1 MKRLFVFLVLLF
13 FMAQPFSQVLISQE
27 GEQDVQFKTLYRQG
41 IDLVKQGKYQDA
53 YVAFEKAMQLSP
65 SSDLVRFMIQET
77 GDLIIKDMM
86 TNPELKQTA
95 LRILELGKGAFQRYI
110 RSPEQIQAIVAQL
123 EGSFDKKWEAIN
135 MLAAIG
141 QRAVPFLIDQLGDKS
156 DTKRTAMM
164 MALEKI
170 GNEAVLPVIEALQSK
185 TLLVRQNAA
194 IVLGVI
200 RDDRAVPELKRVYED
215 EKESPEVRRLAAD
228 ALKKITRSEPD
239 KLKPASEYYYELAE
253 KYYYSHPQVMINF
266 YGEYIF
272 WRWNKETDALALK
285 EVPDFAFNELLAEEC
300 CYDGLRLDD
309 KNDSLWSLLICVLL
323 AKYNEADL
331 ALQAAMKLSK
341 SGGVSE
347 ELLNKLRA
355 DLSKFNENFTTG
367 SIGGKVYLYKAL
379 KRSLSDGNSEVAVSC
394 IKALA
399 SSAQAKDLPTTQK
412 ADASALGMPL
422 IESLIHSD
430 KRVRYAAAEALVKIN
445 PPEPFPNME
454 KVIPVINEALGES
467 GIRVVL
473 VIEPDPEVRSGLKNE
488 LAKLNCFVTEAL
500 TAEEGIKM
508 AKRFPTEDLIILNNK
523 LANEVVFTLNLLV
536 RGEKY
541 SETVFN
547 SLKDDI
553 RSKGIP
559 LIITGSKDEIE
570 RAKSIYQEKV
580 DSYLVTPA
588 ESGILAEAINKV
600 FQRDD
605 IQNDSKTR
613 ALLVC
618 ADAARALA
626 KLDMRN
632 TIYPYRQTI
641 EALLGVL
648 EGRPDNVRELALEA
662 LKRFADPAAI
672 DGLVKA
678 LTNKGNPLIIRQRMG
693 EAIAAVFRGNPE
705 SISQDIYDILKKSFN
720 EDEPEVKQIIAV
732 ALGNA
737 KLTPAQRK
745 ELFELNRPVL
755 PGE

>member
-1 MKRLFVFLVLLF
+1 MKRLFLFLTLF
-13 FMAQPFSQVLISQE
+13 LFISAPMAQVLMAQE
-27 GEQDVQFKTLYRQG
+27 GEQDVQFKALYRQG
-41 IDLVKQGKYQDA
+41 IDLVKRGKYQDA
-53 YVAFEKAMQLSP
+53 YVAFEKALQLSP

-77 GDLIIKDMM
+77 GDLILKDMM
-86 TNPELKQTA
+86 TNPDLKQTA

-123 EGSFDKKWEAIN
+123 DGSFDKKWEAIN

-141 QRAVPFLIDQLGDKS
+141 QRAAPFLIDQLADKS
-156 DTKRTAMM
+156 DVKRASTM

-200 RDDRAVPELKRVYED
+200 RDDRALPELKRVYEN
-215 EKESPEVRRLAAD
+215 EKESPEVKRLVAD
-228 ALKKITRSEPD
+228 ALKKITKKEPNE
-239 KLKPASEYYYELAE
+239 LKPASEYYYELAE
-253 KYYYSHPQVMINF
+253 KYYYNHPTVMINF
-266 YGEYIF
+266 YGEYVF
-272 WRWNKETDALALK
+272 WRWNNETDTLAPK
-285 EVPDFAFNELLAEEC
+285 EVPDFAFNELLAEES
-300 CYDGLRLDD
+300 CYDGLRLD
-309 KNDSLWSLLICVLL
+309 NNSDSLWSLLICVLL
-323 AKYNEADL
+323 AKYNEADG

-341 SGGVSE
+341 TGGVSE
-347 ELLNKLRA
+347 ELLKKLQA
-355 DLSKFNENFTTG
+355 DLSKFQENFTTG
-367 SIGGKVYLYKAL
+367 SIGGKAHLYRAL
-379 KRSLSDGNSEVAVSC
+379 KRSLGDGNDEVAVSC

-399 SSAQAKDLPTTQK
+399 SSAEAKDLPTTQK
-412 ADASALGMPL
+412 ADASAPGTPL
-422 IESLIHSD
+422 IESLAHSD
-430 KRVRYAAAEALVKIN
+430 KRVRYASAEALIKIN
-445 PPEPFPNME
+445 PPESFPNME
-454 KVIPVINEALGES
+454 KVVPVINEALGES
-467 GIRVVL
+467 GVRIVL
-473 VIEPDPEVRSGLKNE
+473 LIEPDPEVRSALKNE
-488 LAKLNCFVTEAL
+488 LAKSNCFVTEAL
-500 TAEEGIKM
+500 TAEEGIRM

-523 LANEVVFTLNLLV
+523 LANEVVFTVNILV

-559 LIITGSKDEIE
+559 LIMTGSKDEIE
-570 RAKSIYQEKV
+570 KAKSIYQEKI
-580 DSYLVTPA
+580 DNYLVTPA
-588 ESGILAEAINKV
+588 EGSVLAEAINKA

-618 ADAARALA
+618 ADAAGALA
-626 KLDMRN
+626 KLDTRN

-648 EGRPDNVRELALEA
+648 DGRPDNVRELALEA
-662 LKRFADPAAI
+662 LSRFADPAAL

-678 LTNKGNPLIIRQRMG
+678 LTNKENPLSIRQKIG
-693 EAIAAVFRGNPE
+693 EAIAAVFRSNPD
-705 SISQDIYDILKKSFN
+705 SISQEIYDILKKSFK
-720 EDEPEVKQIIAV
+720 EDEPEIKQIIAM

-737 KLTPAQRK
+737 NLTPAQRK